1 MEAFHDQGLPMN
13 VLDMKRVE
21 IVPPGRPLIGTV
33 TVPGSKSITNRAL
46 LVAALAKGRSR
57 LSGVLVSDDTR
68 YMATALRG
76 MGVAITDVDATT
88 LDVIGTGTLRAP
100 NTSLFLGNAGTATRF
115 LTAAVALVDGTVTVD
130 GDDHMRARPIGPL
143 VEALRQLGVD
153 ASAPSGCPPVTVR
166 GSGRF
171 TGRHT
176 RIDAGLS
183 SQFVSAVLMLA
194 PFGARA
200 VDVTIDGSGD
210 IDARGYI
217 DLTLDVMT
225 RFGARFTMRDARTW
239 RIEPT
244 GYVAADLAI
253 EPDASAATYMWAAA
267 ALTGGKLDF
276 ATSMATSRQPD
287 AKACA
292 VIEMFPHLPAVID
305 GSQMQDAVPTL
316 AVMAAFN
323 EKPVRFVG
331 IANLRVKECDRIRAL
346 SRGLNL
352 LSPGMAQEHV
362 NDLVVA
368 GGLTDI
374 KVAPAVIDTWHDH
387 RIAMGFALAGL
398 RVPGVVIDNPKCVSK
413 TFPSYWTV
421 LEELGV
427 GLRSVGG

>member
-1 MEAFHDQGLPMN
+1 M
-13 VLDMKRVE
+13 
-21 IVPPGRPLIGTV
+21 

-46 LVAALAKGRSR
+46 LVAALAEGRSR

-68 YMATALRG
+68 YMVTALRG

-115 LTAAVALVDGTVTVD
+115 LTAAWRLS
-130 GDDHMRARPIGPL
+130 MAR
-143 VEALRQLGVD
+143 
-153 ASAPSGCPPVTVR
+153 SPSMATTTCVR
-166 GSGRF
+166 GRSARWSKRSATRRRCQRAIGVSACDSARFWPF

-253 EPDASAATYMWAAA
+253 EPDASAATYIWAAA

-276 ATSMATSRQPD
+276 ATSMEHRASPMRRRAPSSR
-287 AKACA
+287 C
-292 VIEMFPHLPAVID
+292 
-305 GSQMQDAVPTL
+305 S
-316 AVMAAFN
+316 
-323 EKPVRFVG
+323 
-331 IANLRVKECDRIRAL
+331 RICR
-346 SRGLNL
+346 
-352 LSPGMAQEHV
+352 P
-362 NDLVVA
+362 
-368 GGLTDI
+368 
-374 KVAPAVIDTWHDH
+374 
-387 RIAMGFALAGL
+387 
-398 RVPGVVIDNPKCVSK
+398 
-413 TFPSYWTV
+413 
-421 LEELGV
+421 
-427 GLRSVGG
+427 